1 MRIAIL
7 GTGTVGQT
15 IGTKLVQIGHEIY
28 MGSREAAN
36 PKAITWANKEN
47 QHKDS
52 TQKHALFGTFANAAA
67 FGEVVFNCTLG
78 IASLDALHQ
87 AKAEN
92 LRGKIIIDTANPL
105 DYSTDAWS
113 LTITSD
119 DSLGEQIQHAFPDSF
134 VVKTLN
140 TINCDVMVNPNKL
153 SEMTDIFLS
162 GDSAAAKARVASYM
176 REWFGW
182 RSIIDLGDITTSRAV
197 EMYIPLWRCFR
208 KMSKSYHFNIKL
220 VGTSQ

>member
-15 IGTKLVQIGHEIY
+15 IGTKLAQMGHEVY
-28 MGSREAAN
+28 LGSREPAN
-36 PKAITWANKEN
+36 AKAIAWANKEN
-47 QHKDS
+47 LNKDS

-78 IASLDALHQ
+78 TASLDALHM
-87 AKAEN
+87 AGAEN
-92 LRGKIIIDTANPL
+92 LRGKILIDTANPL
-105 DYSTDAWS
+105 DYSTDSWA
-113 LTITSD
+113 LTIAGN
-119 DSLGEQIQHAFPDSF
+119 DSLGEQIQRAFPDTF

-153 SEMTDIFLS
+153 ANGTDIFLS
-162 GDSAAAKARVASYM
+162 GDSAAAKARVASYV
-176 REWFGW
+176 RDWFGW

-197 EMYIPLWRCFR
+197 EMYIPLWRCLR
-208 KMSKSYHFNIKL
+208 RVNKSYYFNVKI
-220 VGTSQ
+220 VGTS

>member
-15 IGTKLVQIGHEIY
+15 IGTKLVQIGHEVY

-36 PKAITWANKEN
+36 PKAIAWANKEN
-47 QHKDS
+47 HHKDS

-67 FGEVVFNCTLG
+67 FGEIVFNCTLG
-78 IASLDALHQ
+78 SASLEALTQ
-87 AKAEN
+87 ANAEN

-113 LTITSD
+113 LTIAVN
-119 DSLGEQIQHAFPDSF
+119 DSLGEQIQRAFPDSF

-153 SEMTDIFLS
+153 SEKSDIFLS
-162 GDSAAAKARVASYM
+162 GDSATAKARVASYM

-182 RSIIDLGDITTSRAV
+182 RSIIDLGDIATSRAV
-197 EMYIPLWRCFR
+197 EMFIPLWRCLR
-208 KMSKSYHFNIKL
+208 KVNKSYDFNIK
-220 VGTSQ
+220 VIGM

>member
-15 IGTKLVQIGHEIY
+15 IGTKLVQIGHEVF

-36 PKAITWANKEN
+36 PKAVAWANKEN
-47 QHKDS
+47 LHKDS

-67 FGEVVFNCTLG
+67 FGEVIFNCTLG
-78 IASLDALHQ
+78 VASLAALRM
-87 AKAEN
+87 AGAEN
-92 LRGKIIIDTANPL
+92 LRGKILIDTANPL
-105 DYSTDAWS
+105 DYSNDSWA
-113 LTITSD
+113 LTVANE
-119 DSLGEQIQHAFPDSF
+119 DSLGEQIQRAFPDAF

-153 SEMTDIFLS
+153 SEGSDIFLS
-162 GDSAAAKARVASYM
+162 GDSAAAKARVATYM
-176 REWFGW
+176 RDWFGW
-182 RSIIDLGDITTSRAV
+182 RSIIDLGDISTSRAV

-208 KMSKSYHFNIKL
+208 KYVKSYDFNIKV
-220 VGTSQ
+220 VGM